1 MSTDTRKDAAA
12 GAPAQGLGATF
23 AEALRS
29 RGGTPHLVADVDA
42 ARDVVGELCAGQR
55 VVTDDDP
62 VLAPVLDGVVT
73 VTDPWAADIG
83 ITTAVVAAAET
94 STLGLAFDAA
104 HRRRTALVP
113 PVHIALVPA
122 DRLVASYADALSALG
137 ALRPVPSGI
146 RLVSGPSSSGDIE
159 QVHIRGMH
167 GPVQVHVVLIGTP
180 EHEQPQEH
188 ADPVREGPTEPVTEP
203 VAEAAPDAAPGVA
216 GGPAARS

>member
-1 MSTDTRKDAAA
+1 MSTATGQDAAA
-12 GAPAQGLGATF
+12 GAPAQGLADTF
-23 AEALRS
+23 ADALRA
-29 RGGTPHLVADVDA
+29 RGGTPHLVADVAA
-42 ARDVVGELCAGQR
+42 ARDVVAELCAGQS

-62 VLAPVLDGVVT
+62 ILAPVLDGLVT

-83 ITTAVVAAAET
+83 LTTAVVAAAET

-122 DRLVASYADALSALG
+122 VRLVGGYADALGTLG

-167 GPVQVHVVLIGTP
+167 GPVQVHVVVIGTP
-180 EHEQPQEH
+180 EREAPQEH
-188 ADPVREGPTEPVTEP
+188 AEPVQQGHTEPAIEP